1 MTSLDENGEQK
12 RALYVF
18 YINLGSVLKFFCCT
32 RGLLHLIYLK
42 VVSCVLLNVVRFFS
56 FRTEVKN
63 YSCMLSLRCTCF
75 WPLKPLDF
83 EKLIFSSLNVS
94 L

>member
-32 RGLLHLIYLK
+32 RGLLHLICLK
-42 VVSCVLLNVVRFFS
+42 VVSCVLLNVVRFFPS
-56 FRTEVKN
+56 EQKLKITHA
-63 YSCMLSLRCTCF
+63 CF
-75 WPLKPLDF
+75 LF
-83 EKLIFSSLNVS
+83 VAHVFGR
-94 L
+94 